1 MGLIYKIRLK
11 LGVDRAILVTGYFR
25 AVQAL
30 GGILSVFL
38 ITLHLT
44 SVEQGFYFTFGSLL
58 GIQVFFELGLN
69 GIITQYVAH
78 EVSELKLVNNSYVGE
93 TKYHSRLASLLHFC
107 FKWYGILGVALFF
120 ILSITG
126 FLFFRGFSRLDSP
139 ISWHIPWLLVSLG
152 TTLSFLISPFMAFIE
167 GLGKVEGIAKIRLIQ
182 QIGSMFTLWLGLLS
196 GLKLY
201 SGGVAVLVG
210 VVLVF
215 YLIIKKYRF
224 LLFNISSTEVKE
236 RVSYRLEIFPLQW
249 KIALSWV
256 SGYFVFQLF
265 NPFLFATEGAKIA
278 GQMGMTLTLLNA
290 ILGLSLSWMT
300 TKVPTFSN
308 LIAKKQFKDLDILF
322 DRTLLQSSL
331 VNLFGLI
338 GVLLL
343 IAFIRYFGITIGGKM
358 LGDSFLSFFPLIMMI
373 FPVFLNHLISA
384 FATYIRCHKIEP
396 MLVQSITIGILSS
409 ASMIILGKY
418 FGLDGIALGY
428 MILSVVSLIWT
439 FLTYK
444 SSKLKMHK

>member
-1 MGLIYKIRLK
+1 
-11 LGVDRAILVTGYFR
+11 
-25 AVQAL
+25 
-30 GGILSVFL
+30 
-38 ITLHLT
+38 
-44 SVEQGFYFTFGSLL
+44 
-58 GIQVFFELGLN
+58 
-69 GIITQYVAH
+69 
-78 EVSELKLVNNSYVGE
+78 
-93 TKYHSRLASLLHFC
+93 
-107 FKWYGILGVALFF
+107 
-120 ILSITG
+120 
-126 FLFFRGFSRLDSP
+126 
-139 ISWHIPWLLVSLG
+139 
-152 TTLSFLISPFMAFIE
+152 
-167 GLGKVEGIAKIRLIQ
+167 
-182 QIGSMFTLWLGLLS
+182 
-196 GLKLY
+196 
-201 SGGVAVLVG
+201 
-210 VVLVF
+210 
-215 YLIIKKYRF
+215 
-224 LLFNISSTEVKE
+224 
-236 RVSYRLEIFPLQW
+236 
-249 KIALSWV
+249 
-256 SGYFVFQLF
+256 
-265 NPFLFATEGAKIA
+265 
-278 GQMGMTLTLLNA
+278 
-290 ILGLSLSWMT
+290 MT